1 MSKFLRFIVNLVLV
15 CAIVVAGGLLIPP
28 FMGVTTYVVDDLD
41 KNTNLPM
48 GSVTY
53 ALDRKGEAP
62 KVGDKL
68 LLCEETSQY
77 LYRVAAVDGENYILE
92 DKLST
97 DGGTRETEMSSL
109 AKKVVFTVPF
119 VGYVSMA
126 MQTREGL
133 IIIALAV
140 VFLIV
145 LFVLSEIWKKDDDG
159 EPETID
165 EDEEEYLSKRQLKKR
180 RKKAAKLAK
189 KEEKKAAK
197 KAAKKASKEEAK
209 QEKRDKKKNK
219 KAAAEPEVIE
229 ETSEAPVVYAQP
241 ETVPEAEE
249 AKENPEESGEG
260 EDLFAETRDLF
271 AAEVADMMGM
281 AKPEEVEISAEPE
294 ETPEI
299 EMETAE
305 PEVEPEPE
313 VEEEKRLAM
322 PIYTRKELLER
333 AQAAGEE
340 PRVVDDEISGITLL
354 DYSDIL

>member
-77 LYRVAAVDGENYILE
+77 LYRVSAIDGENYILE

-126 MQTREGL
+126 MQTREGM

-159 EPETID
+159 EPETND

-180 RKKAAKLAK
+180 HKKAAKLAK
-189 KEEKKAAK
+189 KEEK

-219 KAAAEPEVIE
+219 KAVAEPEVIE
-229 ETSEAPVVYAQP
+229 EAPVVYAQP
-241 ETVPEAEE
+241 ETVPEAEK

-313 VEEEKRLAM
+313 AEEEKRLAM